1 MMRRQQPLQIVF
13 DIVKFDQMKVWLPN
27 NKLVKMKAS
36 MDYMKAISGLRY
48 RNAMDI
54 EHLLN
59 YPCENDAV
67 MESPTDEETI
77 QGQIWEFDSDAGTP
91 EERAEVEAARQNF

>member
-1 MMRRQQPLQIVF
+1 
-13 DIVKFDQMKVWLPN
+13 
-27 NKLVKMKAS
+27 
-36 MDYMKAISGLRY
+36 MDYMKAISCLHY
-48 RNAMDI
+48 RNGMDI

-67 MESPTDEETI
+67 MESSTDEEII